1 MSNLCAT
8 FAGRNS
14 TNGMPIIGFTIILL
28 FLVLGEFL
36 SALTG
41 NHMPGSVLGMILMFL
56 ALYFKLIR
64 PEWIRKSSEF
74 LTKNMTV
81 LFIPSAIGI
90 IDQWGIIKADLVS
103 WIVIMFGCWFLVF
116 AATGWTHQLVANI
129 KRKKKEQL

>member
-1 MSNLCAT
+1 
-8 FAGRNS
+8 
-14 TNGMPIIGFTIILL
+14 MPIIGFTIILL

-41 NHMPGSVLGMILMFL
+41 NHMPGSVLGMILMVL